1 MQTLISLLS
10 KGRYQ
15 YLFVYSRLLSNKRH
29 EKIEGI
35 RENFNEYE
43 VRLRF
48 DKWLKSLWLVEI

>member
-15 YLFVYSRLLSNKRH
+15 SLFVYSRWLSNKRH
-29 EKIEGI
+29 KKIEGV

-43 VRLRF
+43 VRLHF
-48 DKWLKSLWLVEI
+48 DRWLKSLWLVKI